1 MSTVMSQRK
10 QAKGMSPTIQSR
22 YKKNNSPKILRLS
35 SNFFL
40 QPEQRML
47 KMLHKI
53 KTRPASNLN
62 QSLSSSSQTK
72 SQTSQAH

>member
-1 MSTVMSQRK
+1 MIQRK

-22 YKKNNSPKILRLS
+22 NKKTNFPKILRLS

-40 QPEQRML
+40 HPEQQML

-53 KTRPASNLN
+53 KTRPASNFN
-62 QSLSSSSQTK
+62 QSLSSSSPTK